1 MDLLFLAEIDFSAPT
16 ALGVPL
22 GTLILFWFIWTAM
35 KQGGGGGSYTSAN
48 TMDVHLQNE
57 LQADVI
63 LFQHSEA
70 QVGNGQCVIR
80 YTVKLK
86 EDGSYVIAGGKAE
99 SGSFNSAYCGTRSIQ
114 GDAGDVIS
122 GAVSCPAF
130 HDGIWGIG
138 AFRSRSDVPKC

>member
-1 MDLLFLAEIDFSAPT
+1 
-16 ALGVPL
+16 
-22 GTLILFWFIWTAM
+22 
-35 KQGGGGGSYTSAN
+35 
-48 TMDVHLQNE
+48 MDVNLRNNLE
-57 LQADVI
+57 ADVI

-86 EDGSYVIAGGKAE
+86 KDGTYVIAGGKAE
-99 SGSFNSAYCGTRSIQ
+99 SGSFNSAYCGTRTIE

-130 HDGIWGIG
+130 YDGNWAIS
-138 AFRSRSDVPKC
+138 AFRSRSDVPKS